1 MYAHEIDDIMAT
13 EAVIMEEKMRNKLK
27 IGFMISRWGIDFL
40 WSALLFTI
48 CWVITAIIHIDGN
61 MDFLGI
67 TAMVCIIL
75 GLIFFAVGRTIVG
88 LQSRKINFL
97 SDRPRTEEEE
107 WFLQEMLG
115 IEGFSSRSQ
124 NFMNQ
129 VTKAIPGKADDVLA
143 VANSTGIISHYFAVG
158 KVYMGENIF
167 INRLILLV
175 SILAIIII
183 MAILILA

>member
-1 MYAHEIDDIMAT
+1 
-13 EAVIMEEKMRNKLK
+13 MEEKMRNKLK
-27 IGFMISRWGIDFL
+27 IGFMISRWGIDFF
-40 WSALLFTI
+40 WSALIFTV
-48 CWVITAIIHIDGN
+48 CWVIMAIIIKDRN
-61 MDFLGI
+61 LDFLGI
-67 TAMVCIIL
+67 TAMVCVIL

-115 IEGFSSRSQ
+115 IEGFSSRSES
-124 NFMNQ
+124 FMNQ
-129 VTKAIPGKADDVLA
+129 VAKVIPGKADDVLA

-158 KVYMGENIF
+158 KVYMGKNF
-167 INRLILLV
+167 FLNRFILLV

-183 MAILILA
+183 MAIFIFA